1 MVKKTFWR
9 FEWFGLELA
18 PLLTLILGCYL
29 NSLKGLTQFQVHTRY
44 SQNESCYCCYLCC
57 SVVKS
62 CTTLCD
68 PHGLQHARL
77 PCPSLCPGV
86 CSDLYPL
93 SWWCHPAI
101 SSSVTP
107 FSSCPQ
113 SFLASRSFP
122 TSQLFVSCGQSIG
135 ASARAFPMNIQ
146 GSFPLGLTFWSP
158 CCPRDTQ
165 ESSPAPQFENINSS
179 ALSLLYGPALTWL
192 LERP

>member
-44 SQNESCYCCYLCC
+44 SQNESCYCYYLCC

-86 CSDLYPL
+86 YSDLYPL

-146 GSFPLGLTFWSP
+146 DWFLLGLVRS
-158 CCPRDTQ
+158 
-165 ESSPAPQFENINSS
+165 
-179 ALSLLYGPALTWL
+179 
-192 LERP
+192 

>member
-1 MVKKTFWR
+1 MVKNTFWR

-44 SQNESCYCCYLCC
+44 SQNESCYCYYLCC

-93 SWWCHPAI
+93 SWWCHPTI

-107 FSSCPQ
+107 FSSCLQ
-113 SFLASRSFP
+113 SFPVSGSFP
-122 TSQLFVSCGQSIG
+122 MSHVFTSGGQSIG
-135 ASARAFPMNIQ
+135 ASALVLPMNIQ
-146 GSFPLGLTFWSP
+146 DWFLLRLTGLSP
-158 CCPRDTQ
+158 HCPRESE
-165 ESSPAPQFENINSS
+165 ESSPTVQKHQQPSLIFTWRILCFFEFS
-179 ALSLLYGPALTWL
+179 
-192 LERP
+192 